1 MVEKL
6 GFFDVIKSFF
16 EAYGWSFLILIGMG
30 FLIAFLCEVTI
41 KLTTE
46 WLEKKWEKN
55 PKLVQILQAV
65 RIILIVLFTCALSF
79 WCASMLQRSMP
90 LPGNEAL
97 FPFWVGL
104 IYFVQWVFSMMGI
117 KAFLER
123 RKAKKL
129 QKIAAEGI
137 AGAKESLIATS
148 VKGVY
153 KNASGDLVDK
163 NGNPVS
169 F

>member
-1 MVEKL
+1 MMEKL

-16 EAYGWSFLILIGMG
+16 EAYGWSFLILVGMG

-41 KLTTE
+41 KMTTE

-55 PKLVQILQAV
+55 AKLVQILQAV
-65 RIILIVLFTCALSF
+65 RVVLIILFTWTMSI
-79 WCASMLQRSMP
+79 WCASMLQKSMP
-90 LPGNEAL
+90 LPGNGAL

-104 IYFVQWVFSMMGI
+104 IYFVQFVFSMKGI
-117 KAFLER
+117 KTYLDN
-123 RKAKKL
+123 RKAKKVNGSTNGT
-129 QKIAAEGI
+129 AAP
-137 AGAKESLIATS
+137 KESLVATT

-153 KNASGDLVDK
+153 KNAAGELVDK
-163 NGNPVS
+163 NGNPVT